1 MALTPEQVKS
11 LKEQL
16 IAQTQNLPENQKQ
29 EALEQINS
37 LSPQALEAMLKQKG
51 NSSGKEESVF
61 RLIVQ
66 EKIPSE
72 KIDENKFAIAVLE
85 INPIS
90 KGHTLIL
97 PKNPA
102 KDANSLPA
110 QAFALAKTLSKR
122 IMLKLKATSTEIQ
135 TETKFGELIIN
146 VIPVY
151 DKPLSLNSP
160 RHKASKEELKEI
172 SSSLKIKKKP
182 KVERIKKEKTSSQG
196 RILKLPRKIP

>member
-16 IAQTQNLPENQKQ
+16 ISQIQNLPEDKKQ
-29 EALEQINS
+29 EALEQIES
-37 LSPQALEAMLKQKG
+37 LSPQALEAMLKQRKDG
-51 NSSGKEESVF
+51 EKEESVF